1 MIFFAQ
7 IGDVSWLERLA
18 QSFGLFGFELA
29 AILSVILVCASCG
42 MVGSLVV
49 GNRMAF
55 FSDAMAHSAFAG
67 LSLGVLLCLGIGLSP
82 GGEEARNLIPLVMVL
97 FGLCIGVGIAFVR
110 EKTGLSGDTVIGV
123 FFAGSIGA
131 GAVLLSALP
140 RSQKTFN
147 PERFLFGGPAAATGT
162 DILYLLGLFIA
173 TSLLI
178 AWRYNQ
184 FQLASMN
191 PTLARS
197 RLVPV
202 RFNDY
207 LFIILLALVVNLS
220 ISAVGV
226 LLINAMLVLPAA
238 TAANLATSQRQMF
251 RMTVSVSIGI
261 GITGLIVCQNF
272 IPKFGDN
279 EPSEF
284 GVSGSIIVIGVILF
298 FFSMGIPYL
307 RRRFAHLG

>member
-1 MIFFAQ
+1 MIFSQ
-7 IGDVSWLERLA
+7 MNDVSWLEKVA

-29 AILSVILVCASCG
+29 AILSVILVCSSCG

-67 LSLGVLLCLGIGLSP
+67 LSLGVLLCLGIGLPP
-82 GGEEARNLIPLVMVL
+82 GSEEARNLIPLIMVL
-97 FGLCIGVGIAFVR
+97 FGLSIGVGIAFVR

-123 FFAGSIGA
+123 FFAGSIGT

-162 DILYLLGLFIA
+162 DILYLFGLLMI
-173 TSLLI
+173 TSGLI
-178 AWRYNQ
+178 YWRYNQ

-191 PTLARS
+191 PSLARS

-207 LFIILLALVVNLS
+207 LFIVLLALVVNLS

-238 TAANLATSQRQMF
+238 TATNLATSQRQMF
-251 RMTVSVSIGI
+251 RMTVGVSVGI
-261 GITGLIVCQNF
+261 GIVGLFASQNF

-284 GVSGSIIVIGVILF
+284 GVSGSIIVIGVLLF
-298 FFSMGIPYL
+298 FFSMIIPYL
-307 RRRFAHLG
+307 RKRYAHLG

>member
-1 MIFFAQ
+1 MIFSQ
-7 IGDVSWLERLA
+7 MNDVSWLEKVA

-29 AILSVILVCASCG
+29 AILSVILVCTSCG

-67 LSLGVLLCLGIGLSP
+67 LSLGVLLCLGIGLPP
-82 GGEEARNLIPLVMVL
+82 GSEEARNLIPLIMVL

-123 FFAGSIGA
+123 FFAGSIGT

-162 DILYLLGLFIA
+162 DILYLFG
-173 TSLLI
+173 LLI
-178 AWRYNQ
+178 ITSGLIYWRYNQ

-191 PTLARS
+191 PSLARS

-207 LFIILLALVVNLS
+207 LFIVLLALVVNLS

-238 TAANLATSQRQMF
+238 TATNLATSQRQMF
-251 RMTVSVSIGI
+251 RMTVGVSVGI
-261 GITGLIVCQNF
+261 GIIGLFACQNF

-284 GVSGSIIVIGVILF
+284 GVSGSIIVIGVLLF
-298 FFSMGIPYL
+298 FFSMIIPYL
-307 RRRFAHLG
+307 RKRYAHLG

>member
-1 MIFFAQ
+1 MIFSQ
-7 IGDVSWLERLA
+7 MNDVSWLEKVA

-29 AILSVILVCASCG
+29 AILSVILVCTSCG

-82 GGEEARNLIPLVMVL
+82 GSEEARNLIPLIMVL

-123 FFAGSIGA
+123 FFAGSIGT

-162 DILYLLGLFIA
+162 DILYLFG
-173 TSLLI
+173 LLI
-178 AWRYNQ
+178 ITSGLIYWRYNQ

-191 PTLARS
+191 PSLARS

-207 LFIILLALVVNLS
+207 LFIVLLALVVNLS

-238 TAANLATSQRQMF
+238 TATNLATSQRQMF
-251 RMTVSVSIGI
+251 RMTVGVSVGI
-261 GITGLIVCQNF
+261 GIIGLFACQNF

-284 GVSGSIIVIGVILF
+284 GVSGSIIVIGVLLF
-298 FFSMGIPYL
+298 FFSMIIPYL
-307 RRRFAHLG
+307 RKRYAHLG